1 MADEISVSA
10 VLVEQDGGGYR
21 ANCPELGLDAAGL
34 DADDALDNLREA
46 IARHIRAVG
55 PDNLRL
61 ASVKCMKI
69 KVHAG

>member
-10 VLVEQDGGGYR
+10 VLVELDKGGYR
-21 ANCPELGLDAAGL
+21 ANCPEPGL

-61 ASVKCMKI
+61 APVKCMKI
-69 KVHAG
+69 KVHA